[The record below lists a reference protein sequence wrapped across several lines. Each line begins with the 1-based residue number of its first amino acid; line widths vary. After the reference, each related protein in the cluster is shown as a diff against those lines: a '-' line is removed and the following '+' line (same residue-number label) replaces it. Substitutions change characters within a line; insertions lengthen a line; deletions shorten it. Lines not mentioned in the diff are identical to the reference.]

1 MKVTQT
7 PESTTAKPLH
17 VLCDWANDVYTC
29 PMCNSSLDIA
39 VNPDK
44 TTHNTFYEVLG
55 NYCIV
60 CNAYCMLSHPVDLE
74 KQIQENK
81 DIFYVQMITDF
92 LEESSGCRVVGMP
105 LFTSIEEFQALY
117 EKQPEGIRIA
127 CTCPDDDCSEKDP
140 KTIRSFLQKKDPNYK
155 P

>member
-7 PESTTAKPLH
+7 PESTATKPLQ
-17 VLCDWANDVYTC
+17 VTCDWENNIYTC
-29 PMCNSSLDIA
+29 PVCNSSLDIA

-44 TTHNTFYEVLG
+44 ATHNTFYEVLG

-60 CNAYCMLSHPVDLE
+60 CNTYCMLSHPVNQNVNEDST
-74 KQIQENK
+74 K

-92 LEESSGCRVVGMP
+92 LEETSGCRVVGMP
-105 LFTSIEEFQALY
+105 IFSNLEEFQGLY

-127 CTCPDDDCSEKDP
+127 CTCPDDDCPEKDP
-140 KTIRSFLQKKDPNYK
+140 KTIRAFLQKKDPNYK
-155 P
+155 Q

>member
-7 PESTTAKPLH
+7 PESTPTKPLQVH
-17 VLCDWANDVYTC
+17 CDWSKDIYTC

-44 TTHNTFYEVLG
+44 ATHNTFYEVLG

-60 CNAYCMLSHPVDLE
+60 CNAYCMLSHPVNLTQQLE
-74 KQIQENK
+74 EHK

-92 LEESSGCRVVGMP
+92 LEESTACRVVGMP
-105 LFTSIEEFQALY
+105 VFTNIEEFQALY

-127 CTCPDDDCSEKDP
+127 CTCPDDDCPEKDP
-140 KTIRSFLQKKDPNYK
+140 KTIRAFLQKKDPNYK

>member
-7 PESTTAKPLH
+7 PESTSAKNLH
-17 VLCDWANDVYTC
+17 VSCDWTNDVYTC
-29 PMCNSSLDIA
+29 PMCSSSLDIV

-44 TTHNTFYEVLG
+44 ETHNTFYEVLG

-60 CNAYCMLSHPVDLE
+60 CNTYYMLSHPVDVE
-74 KQIQENK
+74 KQGQENK

-92 LEESSGCRVVGMP
+92 LEDTTNCRVVGMP
-105 LFTSIEEFQALY
+105 IFTSMEEFQALY

-127 CTCPDDDCSEKDP
+127 CTCADDDCPEKDP
-140 KTIRSFLQKKDPNYK
+140 KTIRTFLQKKDTNYK
-155 P
+155 Q